1 VKIKSEKKKEK
12 TNTSIGSS
20 SSSSS
25 KNETS
30 ENFDKMEKG
39 TQNSDCGQEP
49 GDVDI
54 NKEKKSKMNP
64 VPATEQVCT
73 YSMSHQD
80 LSLFLS
86 YNNYIGPCLL
96 VCHINL
102 DQDLSLFLSYNN

>member
-1 VKIKSEKKKEK
+1 MNNTSEKKKEK
-12 TNTSIGSS
+12 ANTSIGSS

-25 KNETS
+25 ENASSSENVSSSENEAS

-49 GDVDI
+49 RDVDI

-73 YSMSHQD
+73 YSMSH
-80 LSLFLS
+80 
-86 YNNYIGPCLL
+86 
-96 VCHINL
+96 
-102 DQDLSLFLSYNN
+102 

>member
-1 VKIKSEKKKEK
+1 MAELQEVIYVILCKSVILVILYIQGGDG
-12 TNTSIGSS
+12 TNITASIGSS

-49 GDVDI
+49 VDVDI

-73 YSMSHQD
+73 YSMSH
-80 LSLFLS
+80 
-86 YNNYIGPCLL
+86 
-96 VCHINL
+96 
-102 DQDLSLFLSYNN
+102 

>member
-1 VKIKSEKKKEK
+1 MNNTSEKKKEK

-25 KNETS
+25 ENASSSENETS

-73 YSMSHQD
+73 YSMSH
-80 LSLFLS
+80 
-86 YNNYIGPCLL
+86 
-96 VCHINL
+96 
-102 DQDLSLFLSYNN
+102 

>member
-1 VKIKSEKKKEK
+1 
-12 TNTSIGSS
+12 
-20 SSSSS
+20 
-25 KNETS
+25 
-30 ENFDKMEKG
+30 
-39 TQNSDCGQEP
+39 
-49 GDVDI
+49 
-54 NKEKKSKMNP
+54 MNP

-102 DQDLSLFLSYNN
+102 DQDLSSQNFSSPVDYYAQKVNLEPCICI